1 MSAPTVNDIDT
12 DNAILVAR
20 LLRHSER
27 VGYGEYAREALD
39 HVGLAPLI
47 PRESK
52 TFSID
57 LSDFLAALPRT
68 ATVEVLTGSDG
79 EPDTY
84 GAGNQIRDIVDTHLD
99 TAVTA
104 VRLGNTPLSLI
115 PDDSQAIDRDAVIEQ
130 WGDYHTPYP
139 SAGTAE
145 VDHHRRQ
152 LIDTLRAFGT
162 EQRWC
167 EELERTIERI
177 GLGGYITEAVTI
189 DLTEL
194 GALTVRLPVHRN
206 GSRREDEL
214 SEQLASAITAELD
227 RRPELIGST
236 RAADTAP
243 ATTR

>member
-39 HVGLAPLI
+39 HVGLAALI

-52 TFSID
+52 TFSVD

-68 ATVEVLTGSDG
+68 ATIEVLTGSNG
-79 EPDTY
+79 EPDVY
-84 GAGNQIRDIVDTHLD
+84 RAGTQVRNLVETHLD

-104 VRLGNTPLSLI
+104 IRLGTTSLSLI
-115 PDDSQAIDRDAVIEQ
+115 PDNSRAIDRDAVIEQ

-139 SAGTAE
+139 SAGTTE
-145 VDHHRRQ
+145 VDRHRRQ
-152 LIDTLRAFGT
+152 LIDTLRTYGA

-167 EELERTIERI
+167 EELEHTIERI
-177 GLGGYITEAVTI
+177 GLGGYITEPLTI

-194 GALTVRLPVHRN
+194 GALTVRLAVRRD
-206 GSRREDEL
+206 GSRNDNEL
-214 SEQLASAITAELD
+214 SEQITTALTAELH
-227 RRPELIGST
+227 RRPELITST
-236 RAADTAP
+236 RTPDTTT